1 MGSGKWGFRKGQAKH
16 ETPSPKPT
24 KRPYLHKAPSL
35 TTTPDPIPNSEVKLF
50 CVDGTARV
58 TVWESR
64 TSPAFFYELPPLPPI
79 HEWRGGLKFF
89 SSETKKWEVGSGVLG
104 KARLNTPPPQK
115 PGPNTKRQHQ
125 NLPKGL
131 TFTRLQAS
139 PPHEMRKG
147 RAAKPRAP
155 FAFRGAWGDF
165 VPPQKK
171 SHFGGLVPPHT
182 KKLCRDRAWR
192 GWSRVAVISL

>member
-1 MGSGKWGFRKGQAKH
+1 MARGNEIFFSRNKEVGCGKWGFRKGQAKH

-104 KARLNTPPPQK
+104 KARLNTPPPPEARAKHETPTPK
-115 PGPNTKRQHQ
+115 PTKRPH
-125 NLPKGL
+125 LHKAPSL
-131 TFTRLQAS
+131 TT
-139 PPHEMRKG
+139 
-147 RAAKPRAP
+147 
-155 FAFRGAWGDF
+155 
-165 VPPQKK
+165 
-171 SHFGGLVPPHT
+171 T
-182 KKLCRDRAWR
+182 
-192 GWSRVAVISL
+192 

>member
-1 MGSGKWGFRKGQAKH
+1 MGSRVLGKPRPNTKRPHQPPQKPRPNTKRPHQPPQKARLNTKRPHQTPPKGQAKH
-16 ETPSPKPT
+16 ETPTPNPT
-24 KRPYLHKAPSL
+24 KRPGQTRNA
-35 TTTPDPIPNSEVKLF
+35 
-50 CVDGTARV
+50 
-58 TVWESR
+58 
-64 TSPAFFYELPPLPPI
+64 
-79 HEWRGGLKFF
+79 
-89 SSETKKWEVGSGVLG
+89 
-104 KARLNTPPPQK
+104 PPQK
-115 PGPNTKRQHQ
+115 PGANTKRPHQ

-171 SHFGGLVPPHT
+171 SHFGGLRPPT
-182 KKLCRDRAWR
+182 QKKLCREGAWR